1 MSDSEVLATI
11 EELRAE
17 RDEAR
22 RWAAAWKLAAKRH
35 RNMKDEYRGELLEVY
50 QENRP
55 GRTAKVIRQ
64 GTPVHSYSEWPQN
77 AETATDTWHES
88 E

>member
-1 MSDSEVLATI
+1 MIQRDKARRALAVV
-11 EELRAE
+11 EAERDQLRAE
-17 RDEAR
+17 LDEAHAIIR
-22 RWAAAWKLAAKRH
+22 
-35 RNMKDEYRGELLEVY
+35 ELTATLRDV
-50 QENRP
+50 QDRP